1 MVAVSLALVG
11 GCFFLGKQSVQ
22 KSSGQSGSVN
32 HAPGAPLKPAAFE
45 PSSPNIAASATGP
58 AGGVV
63 RIDPD
68 KQQMIGVRL
77 ESVESSGGAVVR
89 HLSGSVVPE
98 DPRVYRVTV
107 GVDGWMRDAFDRS
120 IGSHVAKGEKLA
132 TFWSPDFT
140 SVVNSYLVATDR
152 SSVPV
157 KQASLGIDN
166 AMLRLRN
173 LGMSEQ
179 QIQKVGENR
188 KIPESIEIVSPVD
201 GFIIARNVAAGAR
214 FELGTEFYRIADL
227 SQVWILADFTESDA
241 HNFRPG
247 TEAVVT
253 INHGKQLRARVTDA
267 LPQFNPTTQ
276 TLRLRLEAANPGFA
290 LRPGMIVDVEL
301 PQSLPSGLT
310 VPAQAL
316 IESGN
321 ASRVFVDR
329 GNGYFEPRDVKT
341 GWRLGDRVEIV
352 SGLSKGDRVVAS
364 GAFLVDSE
372 ARLKSIAASVPRPK
386 TN

>member
-1 MVAVSLALVG
+1 
-11 GCFFLGKQSVQ
+11 
-22 KSSGQSGSVN
+22 
-32 HAPGAPLKPAAFE
+32 
-45 PSSPNIAASATGP
+45 
-58 AGGVV
+58 
-63 RIDPD
+63 
-68 KQQMIGVRL
+68 
-77 ESVESSGGAVVR
+77 
-89 HLSGSVVPE
+89 VPE
-98 DPRVYRVTV
+98 DQRVYRVTV

-132 TFWSPDFT
+132 TFWSPDFV

-152 SSVPV
+152 FNVPV

-188 KIPESIEIVSPVD
+188 KIPESIEIVSPAD

-267 LPQFNPTTQ
+267 LPQFNPATQ
-276 TLRLRLEAANPGFA
+276 TMRLRLEAANPGFA

-372 ARLKSIAASVPRPK
+372 ARLKSIAASVPSSK
-386 TN
+386 MNEKMN